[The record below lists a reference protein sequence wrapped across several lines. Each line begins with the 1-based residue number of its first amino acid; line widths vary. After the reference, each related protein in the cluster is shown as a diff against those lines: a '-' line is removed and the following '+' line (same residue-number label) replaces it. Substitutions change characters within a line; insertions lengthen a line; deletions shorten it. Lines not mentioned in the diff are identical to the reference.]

1 MNPIHGLRGKPS
13 YDVRDKVVLIT
24 GAGQGIGLALAR
36 RLHEQGAHVALVDVN
51 EAGLKAAART
61 LGDTRVFTVTAD
73 VTDRA
78 AMAEVVARVVDQH
91 GRLDVVVANAGVTP
105 PPATIRTMDL
115 ADYDRVIAINQTGVL
130 NTVQPALD
138 AVIAQ
143 QGHVV
148 VVASC
153 AAFSPGIGGVA
164 YMSSKA
170 AAEQIGRALKLELAP
185 HGASAGVAY
194 FGVVD
199 TPLATATL
207 DDDPLGRRLDELLG
221 WPLNHRISAEDAAES
236 IANGIADRAG
246 ATIAPAR
253 WLPYSLLRGV
263 LNAGADRLLTRDR
276 RVHDMIRELE
286 ARTEVDR

>member
-1 MNPIHGLRGKPS
+1 MSGRFGKK
-13 YDVRDKVVLIT
+13 YDVRDRVVLIT

-36 RLHEQGAHVALVDVN
+36 RLHDQGALLALVDLN
-51 EAGLKAAART
+51 ESGLEVVASS
-61 LGDTRVFTVTAD
+61 LGAERVLTVVAD

-78 AMAEVVARVVDQH
+78 AMAGVVARTLERYGQ
-91 GRLDVVVANAGVTP
+91 LDVVVANAGVTP

-115 ADYDRVIAINQTGVL
+115 ADYDRVVAINQTGVL

-138 AVIAQ
+138 AVIAAK
-143 QGHVV
+143 GHVV

-153 AAFSPGIGGVA
+153 AAFSPGVGGVG

-194 FGVVD
+194 FGFVD

-207 DDDPLGRRLDELLG
+207 DDDPIGRRLDELLG
-221 WPLNHRISAEDAAES
+221 WPLNHRISADAAAES
-236 IANGIADRAG
+236 IADGISDRAG
-246 ATIAPAR
+246 ATVAPAR
-253 WLPYSLLRGV
+253 WVPYSLFRGV
-263 LNAGADRLLTRDR
+263 LNAGADRVLARDR
-276 RVHDMIRELE
+276 RVHEMVRDLE
-286 ARTEVDR
+286 ARTETRG

>member
-1 MNPIHGLRGKPS
+1 MNPMNGWRGKPS

-36 RLHEQGAHVALVDVN
+36 RLHAEGAHVALVDVN
-51 EAGLKAAART
+51 EAGLKAAALT
-61 LGDTRVFTVTAD
+61 LGDTRAFTVAAD
-73 VTDRA
+73 VTDRV
-78 AMAEVVARVVDQH
+78 AMAEVVARVVDHH

-138 AVIAQ
+138 AVIAH

-185 HGASAGVAY
+185 HGATAGVAY

-221 WPLNHRISAEDAAES
+221 WPLNHRISADDAAES
-236 IANGIADRAG
+236 IASGIAHRAG

-276 RVHDMIRELE
+276 RVHEMIRDLE
-286 ARTEVDR
+286 ARTQTER

>member
-1 MNPIHGLRGKPS
+1 MSTS
-13 YDVRDKVVLIT
+13 YDVRDKAVLIT

-36 RLHEQGAHVALVDVN
+36 RLHEQGACVALVDIS
-51 EAGLKAAART
+51 EPGLKAAVAT
-61 LGDTRVFTVTAD
+61 LGDSRVFTLTAD
-73 VTDRA
+73 VADRA
-78 AMAEVVARVVDQH
+78 AMAEVVARVVDHH

-115 ADYDRVIAINQTGVL
+115 ADYDRVVAINQTGIL

-143 QGHVV
+143 RGHVV

-170 AAEQIGRALKLELAP
+170 AAEQIGRALKLELTP

-194 FGVVD
+194 FGFVD

-221 WPLNHRISAEDAAES
+221 WPLNHRISADDAAES
-236 IANGIADRAG
+236 IARGIARRSG

-263 LNAGADRLLTRDR
+263 LNAGADRLLVRDK
-276 RVHDMIRELE
+276 RVHLMIRDLE
-286 ARTEVDR
+286 ARA

>member
-1 MNPIHGLRGKPS
+1 MSGWFGKK
-13 YDVRDKVVLIT
+13 YDVRDRVVLIT

-36 RLHEQGAHVALVDVN
+36 RLHDQGARLALVDLN
-51 EAGLKAAART
+51 ETGLEEAASS
-61 LGDTRVFTVTAD
+61 LGAERVLTVAAD

-78 AMAEVVARVVDQH
+78 AMADVVARTIERH
-91 GRLDVVVANAGVTP
+91 GQLDVVVANAGVTP

-115 ADYDRVIAINQTGVL
+115 ADYDRVVAINQTGVL

-138 AVIAQ
+138 AVIAAK
-143 QGHVV
+143 GHVV

-153 AAFSPGIGGVA
+153 AAFSPGVGGVG

-194 FGVVD
+194 FGFVD

-207 DDDPLGRRLDELLG
+207 DDDPMGRRLDELLG
-221 WPLNHRISAEDAAES
+221 WPLNHRISADAAAES
-236 IANGIADRAG
+236 IADGISDRAG
-246 ATIAPAR
+246 ATVAPAR
-253 WLPYSLLRGV
+253 WVPYSLLRGV
-263 LNAGADRLLTRDR
+263 LNAGADRVLARDR
-276 RVHDMIRELE
+276 RVHEMVRDLE
-286 ARTEVDR
+286 ARAETRG

>member
-1 MNPIHGLRGKPS
+1 MSTS

-51 EAGLKAAART
+51 EPGLKAASKA
-61 LGDTRVFTVTAD
+61 LGDTRVFTATAD

-78 AMAEVVARVVDQH
+78 AMAEVVARVIDHH

-115 ADYDRVIAINQTGVL
+115 ADYDRVVAINQTGVL

-138 AVIAQ
+138 AVIAVR
-143 QGHVV
+143 GHVV

-194 FGVVD
+194 FGFVD

-207 DDDPLGRRLDELLG
+207 DDDPLGRKLDELLG
-221 WPLNHRISAEDAAES
+221 WPLNHRISADDAADS
-236 IANGIADRAG
+236 IARGIAQRSG
-246 ATIAPAR
+246 TTIAPVR
-253 WLPYSLLRGV
+253 WLPYSLFRGV
-263 LNAGADRLLTRDR
+263 LNAGADRLLARDR
-276 RVHDMIRELE
+276 RVHEMVRDLE
-286 ARTEVDR
+286 ARAQR

>member
-1 MNPIHGLRGKPS
+1 MSTS

-36 RLHEQGAHVALVDVN
+36 RLHNQGAHVALVDVN
-51 EAGLKAAART
+51 EQGLKAAAKA
-61 LGDTRVFTVTAD
+61 LGDTRVFTATAD

-78 AMAEVVARVVDQH
+78 AMAEVVARVIDHH

-115 ADYDRVIAINQTGVL
+115 ADYDRVVAINQTGVL

-138 AVIAQ
+138 AVIAVR
-143 QGHVV
+143 GHVV

-194 FGVVD
+194 FGFVD

-207 DDDPLGRRLDELLG
+207 DDDPLGRKLDELLG
-221 WPLNHRISAEDAAES
+221 WPLNHRISADDAADS
-236 IANGIADRAG
+236 IARGIAQRSG
-246 ATIAPAR
+246 TTIAPVR
-253 WLPYSLLRGV
+253 WLPYSLFRGV
-263 LNAGADRLLTRDR
+263 LNAGADRVLARDK
-276 RVHDMIRELE
+276 RVHEMIRDLE
-286 ARTEVDR
+286 SRAESGQ

>member
-1 MNPIHGLRGKPS
+1 MSGWFGKK
-13 YDVRDKVVLIT
+13 YDVRDRVVLIT

-36 RLHEQGAHVALVDVN
+36 RLHDQGARLALVDLN
-51 EAGLKAAART
+51 ETGLEVVASS
-61 LGDTRVFTVTAD
+61 LGAERVLTVAAD

-78 AMAEVVARVVDQH
+78 AMADVVARTVERHEQ
-91 GRLDVVVANAGVTP
+91 LDVVVANAGVTP

-115 ADYDRVIAINQTGVL
+115 ADYDRVVAINQTGVL

-138 AVIAQ
+138 AVIAAK
-143 QGHVV
+143 GHVV

-153 AAFSPGIGGVA
+153 AAFSPGVGGVG

-194 FGVVD
+194 FGFVD

-207 DDDPLGRRLDELLG
+207 DDDPMGRRLDELLG
-221 WPLNHRISAEDAAES
+221 WPLNHRISAYAAAES
-236 IANGIADRAG
+236 IADGISERAG
-246 ATIAPAR
+246 ATVAPAR
-253 WLPYSLLRGV
+253 WVPYSLLRGV
-263 LNAGADRLLTRDR
+263 LNAGADRVLARDR
-276 RVHDMIRELE
+276 RVHEMVRDLE
-286 ARTEVDR
+286 ARAETRG

>member
-1 MNPIHGLRGKPS
+1 MSTS

-51 EAGLKAAART
+51 EPGLKAAAKV
-61 LGDTRVFTVTAD
+61 LGDTRVFTATAD

-78 AMAEVVARVVDQH
+78 AMAEVVARVIDHH

-115 ADYDRVIAINQTGVL
+115 ADYDRVVAINQTGVL

-138 AVIAQ
+138 AVIAGR
-143 QGHVV
+143 GHVV

-185 HGASAGVAY
+185 YGASAGVAY
-194 FGVVD
+194 FGFVD

-207 DDDPLGRRLDELLG
+207 DDDPLGRKLDELLG
-221 WPLNHRISAEDAAES
+221 WPLNHRISADDAAAS
-236 IANGIADRAG
+236 IARGIAQRSG
-246 ATIAPAR
+246 TTIAPVR
-253 WLPYSLLRGV
+253 WLPYSLFRGV
-263 LNAGADRLLTRDR
+263 LNAGADRLLARDR
-276 RVHDMIRELE
+276 RVHEMVRDLE
-286 ARTEVDR
+286 ARAQR

>member
-1 MNPIHGLRGKPS
+1 MIGKS
-13 YDVRDKVVLIT
+13 YDVRDKVALIT

-36 RLHEQGAHVALVDVN
+36 RLHEQGAYVALVDVN
-51 EAGLKAAART
+51 EPGLKAASKS
-61 LGDTRVFTVTAD
+61 LGDSRVFTAVAD

-78 AMAEVVARVVDQH
+78 AMAEVVARVIDHH

-115 ADYDRVIAINQTGVL
+115 ADYDRVIAINQTGIL
-130 NTVQPALD
+130 NTVQPALE
-138 AVIAQ
+138 AVIAEK
-143 QGHVV
+143 GHVV

-170 AAEQIGRALKLELAP
+170 AAEQIGRALKLEMAP

-194 FGVVD
+194 FGFVD

-207 DDDPLGRRLDELLG
+207 DNDPLGRKLDDLLG
-221 WPLNHRISAEDAAES
+221 WPLNHRISADDAAES
-236 IANGIADRAG
+236 IAHGIAHRSG
-246 ATIAPAR
+246 ATIAPVR
-253 WLPYSLLRGV
+253 WMPYSLFRGV
-263 LNAGADRLLTRDR
+263 LNAGADRVLARDK
-276 RVHDMIRELE
+276 RVHAMIHDLE
-286 ARTEVDR
+286 ARAESDR

>member
-1 MNPIHGLRGKPS
+1 MSGWFGKK
-13 YDVRDKVVLIT
+13 YDVRDRVVLIT

-36 RLHEQGAHVALVDVN
+36 RLHDQGARLALVDLN
-51 EAGLKAAART
+51 ETGLEVVASS
-61 LGDTRVFTVTAD
+61 LGAERVLTVAAD

-78 AMAEVVARVVDQH
+78 AMADVVARTVERH
-91 GRLDVVVANAGVTP
+91 GQLDVVVANAGVTP

-115 ADYDRVIAINQTGVL
+115 ADYDRVVAINQTGVL

-138 AVIAQ
+138 AVIAAK
-143 QGHVV
+143 GHVV

-153 AAFSPGIGGVA
+153 AAFSPGVGGVG

-194 FGVVD
+194 FGFVD

-207 DDDPLGRRLDELLG
+207 DDDPMGRRLDELLG
-221 WPLNHRISAEDAAES
+221 WPLNHRISADAAAES
-236 IANGIADRAG
+236 IADGISDRAG
-246 ATIAPAR
+246 ATVAPAR
-253 WLPYSLLRGV
+253 WVPYSLLRGV
-263 LNAGADRLLTRDR
+263 LNAGADRVLARDR
-276 RVHDMIRELE
+276 RVHEMVRDLE
-286 ARTEVDR
+286 ARAETRG

>member
-1 MNPIHGLRGKPS
+1 MSGWFGKK
-13 YDVRDKVVLIT
+13 YDVRDRVVLIT

-36 RLHEQGAHVALVDVN
+36 RLHDQGARLALVDLN
-51 EAGLKAAART
+51 ETGLEEAASS
-61 LGDTRVFTVTAD
+61 LGAERVLTVAAD

-78 AMAEVVARVVDQH
+78 AMADVVARTIERH
-91 GRLDVVVANAGVTP
+91 GQLDVVVANAGVTP

-115 ADYDRVIAINQTGVL
+115 ADYDRVVAINQTGVL

-138 AVIAQ
+138 AVVASK
-143 QGHVV
+143 GHVV

-153 AAFSPGIGGVA
+153 AAFSPGVGGVG

-194 FGVVD
+194 FGFVD

-207 DDDPLGRRLDELLG
+207 DDDPMGRRLDELLG
-221 WPLNHRISAEDAAES
+221 WPLNHRISADAAAES
-236 IANGIADRAG
+236 IADGISDRAG
-246 ATIAPAR
+246 ATVAPAR
-253 WLPYSLLRGV
+253 WVPYSLLRGV
-263 LNAGADRLLTRDR
+263 LNAGADRVLARDR
-276 RVHDMIRELE
+276 RVHEMVRDLE
-286 ARTEVDR
+286 ARAETRG

>member
-1 MNPIHGLRGKPS
+1 MSGWFGKK
-13 YDVRDKVVLIT
+13 YGVRDRVVLIT

-36 RLHEQGAHVALVDVN
+36 RLHDQGARLALVDLN
-51 EAGLKAAART
+51 ETGLEVVASS
-61 LGDTRVFTVTAD
+61 LGAERVLTVAAD

-78 AMAEVVARVVDQH
+78 AMADVVARTLERYGQ
-91 GRLDVVVANAGVTP
+91 LDVVVANAGVTP

-115 ADYDRVIAINQTGVL
+115 ADYDRVVAINQTGVL

-138 AVIAQ
+138 AVIAAK
-143 QGHVV
+143 GHVV

-153 AAFSPGIGGVA
+153 AAFSPGVGGVG

-194 FGVVD
+194 FGFVD

-207 DDDPLGRRLDELLG
+207 DDDPIGRRLDELLG
-221 WPLNHRISAEDAAES
+221 WPLNHRISADAAAES
-236 IANGIADRAG
+236 IADGISDRAG
-246 ATIAPAR
+246 ATVAPAR
-253 WLPYSLLRGV
+253 WVPYSLLRGV
-263 LNAGADRLLTRDR
+263 LNAGADRVLARDR
-276 RVHDMIRELE
+276 RVHEMVRGLE
-286 ARTEVDR
+286 ARAETRG

>member
-1 MNPIHGLRGKPS
+1 MSTS

-36 RLHEQGAHVALVDVN
+36 RLHDQGAHVALVDVN
-51 EAGLKAAART
+51 EPGLKAAAKA
-61 LGDTRVFTVTAD
+61 LGDTRVFTATAD

-78 AMAEVVARVVDQH
+78 AMAEVVARVIDHH

-115 ADYDRVIAINQTGVL
+115 ADYDRVVAINQTGVL

-138 AVIAQ
+138 AVIAGR
-143 QGHVV
+143 GHVV

-194 FGVVD
+194 FGFVD

-207 DDDPLGRRLDELLG
+207 DDDPLGRKLDELLG
-221 WPLNHRISAEDAAES
+221 WPLNHRISADDAAAS
-236 IANGIADRAG
+236 IARGIAQRSG
-246 ATIAPAR
+246 TTIAPVR
-253 WLPYSLLRGV
+253 WLPYSLFRGV
-263 LNAGADRLLTRDR
+263 LNAGADRVLARDR
-276 RVHDMIRELE
+276 RVHEMVRDLE
-286 ARTEVDR
+286 ARAQR

>member
-1 MNPIHGLRGKPS
+1 MSGWFGKK
-13 YDVRDKVVLIT
+13 YDVRDRVVLIT

-36 RLHEQGAHVALVDVN
+36 RLHDQGARLALVDLN
-51 EAGLKAAART
+51 ETGLEVVASS
-61 LGDTRVFTVTAD
+61 LGAERALTVAAD

-78 AMAEVVARVVDQH
+78 AMADVVARTVERH
-91 GRLDVVVANAGVTP
+91 GQLDVVVANAGVTP

-115 ADYDRVIAINQTGVL
+115 ADYDRVVAINQTGVL

-138 AVIAQ
+138 AVIAAK
-143 QGHVV
+143 GHVV

-153 AAFSPGIGGVA
+153 AAFSPGVGGVG

-194 FGVVD
+194 FGFVD

-207 DDDPLGRRLDELLG
+207 DDDPMGRRLDELLG
-221 WPLNHRISAEDAAES
+221 WPLNHRISADAAAES
-236 IANGIADRAG
+236 IADGISDRAG
-246 ATIAPAR
+246 ATVAPAR
-253 WLPYSLLRGV
+253 WVPYSLLRGV
-263 LNAGADRLLTRDR
+263 LNAGADRVLARDR
-276 RVHDMIRELE
+276 RVHEMVRDLE
-286 ARTEVDR
+286 ARAETRG

>member
-1 MNPIHGLRGKPS
+1 MSGWFGKK
-13 YDVRDKVVLIT
+13 YDVRDRVVLIT

-36 RLHEQGAHVALVDVN
+36 RLHDQGARLALVDLN
-51 EAGLKAAART
+51 ESGLEVVASS
-61 LGDTRVFTVTAD
+61 LGAERVLTVVAD

-78 AMAEVVARVVDQH
+78 AMAGVVARTLERYGQ
-91 GRLDVVVANAGVTP
+91 LDVVVANAGVTP

-115 ADYDRVIAINQTGVL
+115 ADYDRVVAINQTGVL

-138 AVIAQ
+138 AVIAAK
-143 QGHVV
+143 GHVV

-153 AAFSPGIGGVA
+153 AAFSPGVGGVG

-194 FGVVD
+194 FGFVD

-207 DDDPLGRRLDELLG
+207 DDDPIGRRLDELLG
-221 WPLNHRISAEDAAES
+221 WPLNHRISADAAAES
-236 IANGIADRAG
+236 IADGISERAG
-246 ATIAPAR
+246 ATVAPAR
-253 WLPYSLLRGV
+253 WVPYSLLRGV
-263 LNAGADRLLTRDR
+263 LNAGADRVLARDR
-276 RVHDMIRELE
+276 RVHEMVRDLE
-286 ARTEVDR
+286 ARAETRG

>member
-1 MNPIHGLRGKPS
+1 MSRFGPS

-36 RLHEQGAHVALVDVN
+36 RLHAQGAHVALVDVN
-51 EAGLKAAART
+51 EAGLKAAAT
-61 LGDTRVFTVTAD
+61 ALDDVRVFTAAAD
-73 VTDRA
+73 VTDRT
-78 AMAEVVARVVDQH
+78 AMAEVVARVIEH
-91 GRLDVVVANAGVTP
+91 RGRLDVVVANAGVTP

-115 ADYDRVIAINQTGVL
+115 ADYDRVVAINQTGVL

-138 AVIAQ
+138 AVIAGR
-143 QGHVV
+143 GHVV

-194 FGVVD
+194 FGFVD

-207 DDDPLGRRLDELLG
+207 DDDPLGRDLDELLG
-221 WPLNHRISAEDAAES
+221 WPLNHRISADDAAES
-236 IANGIADRAG
+236 IAHGIAHRSG

-253 WLPYSLLRGV
+253 WLPYSLFRGV
-263 LNAGADRLLTRDR
+263 LNAGADLVLARDK
-276 RVHDMIRELE
+276 RVHAMIRDLE
-286 ARTEVDR
+286 ARA

>member
-1 MNPIHGLRGKPS
+1 MSGRFGKK
-13 YDVRDKVVLIT
+13 YDVRDRVVLIT

-36 RLHEQGAHVALVDVN
+36 RLHDQGARLALVDLN
-51 EAGLKAAART
+51 ESGLEVVASSLNAE
-61 LGDTRVFTVTAD
+61 RVLTVVAD

-78 AMAEVVARVVDQH
+78 AMAGVVARTLERYGQ
-91 GRLDVVVANAGVTP
+91 LDVVVANAGVTP

-115 ADYDRVIAINQTGVL
+115 ADYDRVVAINQTGVL

-138 AVIAQ
+138 AVIGAK
-143 QGHVV
+143 GHVV

-153 AAFSPGIGGVA
+153 AAFSPGVGGVG

-194 FGVVD
+194 FGFVD

-207 DDDPLGRRLDELLG
+207 DDDPIGRRLDELLG
-221 WPLNHRISAEDAAES
+221 WPLNHRISADAAAES
-236 IANGIADRAG
+236 IAEGIADRAG
-246 ATIAPAR
+246 ATVAPAR
-253 WLPYSLLRGV
+253 WVPYSLLRGV
-263 LNAGADRLLTRDR
+263 LNAGADRVLARDR
-276 RVHDMIRELE
+276 RVHEMVRDLE
-286 ARTEVDR
+286 ARTETRG

>member
-1 MNPIHGLRGKPS
+1 MSGWFGKK
-13 YDVRDKVVLIT
+13 YDVRDRVVLIT

-36 RLHEQGAHVALVDVN
+36 RLHDRGAQLALVDLN
-51 EAGLKAAART
+51 EAGLEEAGSS
-61 LGDTRVFTVTAD
+61 LGAERVLTVAAD

-78 AMAEVVARVVDQH
+78 AMADVVARTIERH
-91 GRLDVVVANAGVTP
+91 GQLDVVVANAGVTP

-115 ADYDRVIAINQTGVL
+115 ADYDRVVAINQTGVL

-138 AVIAQ
+138 AVIAAK
-143 QGHVV
+143 GHVV

-153 AAFSPGIGGVA
+153 AAFSPGVGGVG

-194 FGVVD
+194 FGFVD

-207 DDDPLGRRLDELLG
+207 DDDPMGRRLDELLG
-221 WPLNHRISAEDAAES
+221 WPLNHRISADAAAES
-236 IANGIADRAG
+236 IADGISDRAG
-246 ATIAPAR
+246 ATVAPAR
-253 WLPYSLLRGV
+253 WVPYSLLRGV
-263 LNAGADRLLTRDR
+263 LNAGADRVLAHDR
-276 RVHDMIRELE
+276 RVHEMVRDLE
-286 ARTEVDR
+286 ARAETRG

>member
-1 MNPIHGLRGKPS
+1 MNPVHGLRGKPS

-36 RLHEQGAHVALVDVN
+36 RLHEQGAHVALVDLN
-51 EAGLKAAART
+51 EAGLKAAARA

>member
-1 MNPIHGLRGKPS
+1 MSGWFGKK
-13 YDVRDKVVLIT
+13 YDVRDRVVLIT

-36 RLHEQGAHVALVDVN
+36 RLHDQGARLALVDLN
-51 EAGLKAAART
+51 ESGLEVVASS
-61 LGDTRVFTVTAD
+61 LGAERVLTVVAD

-78 AMAEVVARVVDQH
+78 AMAGVVARTVERYGQ
-91 GRLDVVVANAGVTP
+91 LDVVVANAGVTP

-115 ADYDRVIAINQTGVL
+115 ADYDRVVAINQTGVL

-138 AVIAQ
+138 AVIAAK
-143 QGHVV
+143 GHVV

-153 AAFSPGIGGVA
+153 AAFSPGVGGVG

-194 FGVVD
+194 FGFVD

-207 DDDPLGRRLDELLG
+207 DDDPMGRRLDELLG
-221 WPLNHRISAEDAAES
+221 WPLNHRISADAAAES
-236 IANGIADRAG
+236 IAAGISERAG
-246 ATIAPAR
+246 ATVAPAR
-253 WLPYSLLRGV
+253 WVPYSLLRGV
-263 LNAGADRLLTRDR
+263 LNAGADRVLARDR
-276 RVHDMIRELE
+276 RVHEMVRDLE
-286 ARTEVDR
+286 ARAETQE